1 MKYQLKNIPVGAIDV
16 WREAQARDLDS
27 EGIGEL
33 ADSIRNDGLQNPPL
47 VQEEEG
53 RYTLISGQRRLAA
66 CKRLKMKDIPAL
78 VLDQGQSIVGAKTT
92 SLIENLQRRNMAG
105 AEISKAIRFL
115 VERNGKSKT
124 RKDLGITARTMERY
138 LGFDAVPQKIKELV
152 PGKISR
158 DHAIRLAQAAR
169 DEKHAVKT
177 IEALAKYDEA
187 KRGRYIKA
195 MADNPDDTHAQLLR
209 KSNRYYNKNMKL
221 DLSGSALAKL
231 AAEAEAREIT
241 VDRLV
246 TDMVQQWLS
255 KR

>member
-1 MKYQLKNIPVGAIDV
+1 MKYQLKNIPVGAIDI
-16 WREAQARDLDS
+16 WHEAQARSLDS
-27 EGIGEL
+27 EGVDEL
-33 ADSIRNDGLQNPPL
+33 AESIRSDGLQNPPL
-47 VQEEEG
+47 VQEEKD

-66 CKRLKMKDIPAL
+66 CKKLKMRNIPAL
-78 VLDQGQSIVGAKTT
+78 VLEQGQNVVGAKTT

-105 AEISKAIRFL
+105 TEISKAIRFL
-115 VERNGKSKT
+115 VERNGKAKT
-124 RKDLGITARTMERY
+124 RKELGITARTMERY
-138 LGFDAVPQKIKELV
+138 LGFDGLPQKIKELV
-152 PGKISR
+152 PSKISR
-158 DHAIRLAQAAR
+158 EHAIRLARAAG
-169 DEKHAVKT
+169 DEKRAVKT
-177 IEALAKYDEA
+177 AEALAKYDEA

-195 MADNPDDTHAQLLR
+195 MADNPNDTHAQILR

-221 DLSGSALAKL
+221 DLSGAALTKL